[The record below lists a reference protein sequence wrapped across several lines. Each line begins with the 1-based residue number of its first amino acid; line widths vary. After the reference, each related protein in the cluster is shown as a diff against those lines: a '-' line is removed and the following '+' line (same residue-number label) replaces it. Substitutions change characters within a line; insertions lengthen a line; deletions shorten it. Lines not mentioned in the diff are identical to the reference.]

1 MCEGG
6 EVKRWGRKV
15 ARAGRETGS
24 NRQVDEVGY
33 RANITILK
41 YLLQTS
47 FESK

>member
-24 NRQVDEVGY
+24 NRQVDEVG
-33 RANITILK
+33 TGLILQ
-41 YLLQTS
+41 Y
-47 FESK
+47 